1 MNQINVVPLFATPVA
16 MFTLELDN
24 VKILK
29 SFKKLSY
36 ILTKEDDDFLNKHT
50 YLGTDLSLVNKFP
63 KLKASLEESLDYYIK
78 HILQF
83 KAEGQLIQSWATKT
97 SPGGYSNTHRHANSW
112 LTGCYYPLPEENTQ
126 VEFLRETFF
135 EYDTTERTADNIWN
149 SYRYRITTVP
159 NQLLIWPSYLP
170 HRIRTNTGK
179 QDRHSMAFT
188 ILPKGP
194 FGTHGALINFS
205 PHNK

>member
-24 VKILK
+24 VKMLE
-29 SFKKLSY
+29 SFTKLSY
-36 ILTKEDDDFLNKHT
+36 KLIKEEDEFLNKHA
-50 YLGTDLSLVNKFP
+50 YIGTDYTIINKFP
-63 KLKASLEESLDYYIK
+63 ELKASLEESLDYYIK

-83 KAEGQLIQSWATKT
+83 KAEGQLIKSWATKT
-97 SPGGYSNTHRHANSW
+97 GPGGYSNTHRHANSW

-126 VEFLRETFF
+126 IEFLRETPF
-135 EYDTTERTADNIWN
+135 EYDTDRITNNLWN
-149 SYRYRITTVP
+149 SYRYRITAIP
-159 NQLLIWPSYLP
+159 NQLLIWPSYLL

-194 FGTHGALINFS
+194 FGKYDALINFS
-205 PHNK
+205 PHNR

>member
-36 ILTKEDDDFLNKHT
+36 TLTKEDDDFLNKHT
-50 YLGTDLSLVNKFP
+50 YLGTDYSIVNKFP

-97 SPGGYSNTHRHANSW
+97 GPGGYSNTHRHANSW

-179 QDRHSMAFT
+179 QDRYSMAFT

-194 FGTHGALINFS
+194 FGKHGALINFS